1 MRRLLK
7 SKIVIVLITLF
18 TAGLIIAQTIKYP
31 EFQSIKKF
39 KIVSFH
45 DGICNVNADFE
56 IFNNNWFSVQGNSI
70 HSEVYY
76 KGRLIAIGSND
87 QKVKLPKNDVSLISM
102 NIDFFLDSLTED
114 LRELFMKDSI
124 ELSVKVS
131 GKFSFLNIKKEMD
144 FPITISSGEF
154 AENMI
159 GDLMNKEGI
168 KTEFLKLKDVGIEYS
183 YFDVGFRIQNKL
195 PFDLTVKEIR
205 SPIFADRALS
215 QKVADWLIISGVE
228 IESGNSQVIKGE
240 AMIHNA
246 KSAFTGLIK
255 VVSGNL
261 DYYMNGY
268 ALVQIE
274 DREIRIP
281 LRQHFKVKPLSR
293 EVEIIN

>member
-31 EFQSIKKF
+31 DFQSIKKF
-39 KIVSFH
+39 DIVSFN
-45 DGICNVNADFE
+45 DGICKVNADFE
-56 IFNNNWFSVQGNSI
+56 ILNNNWFSVQGNSI

-76 KGRLIAIGSND
+76 KEKLIAIGSTD
-87 QKVKLPKNDVSLISM
+87 QKVKLPKKEISHISM
-102 NIDFFLDSLTED
+102 NIDFYLDSLNDD

-124 ELSVKVS
+124 DLSVKVS
-131 GKFSFLNIKKEMD
+131 GKFSFLNIKKEMT
-144 FPITISSGEF
+144 FPITISSSEF
-154 AENMI
+154 VENMI

-168 KTEFLKLKDVGIEYS
+168 KTEFLKLKDVGVEYS
-183 YFDVGFRIQNKL
+183 SFNVGFRFKNKL

-205 SPIFADRALS
+205 SPIFADRALN
-215 QKVADWLIISGVE
+215 QKVADWLIVSDTE
-228 IESGNSQVIKGE
+228 IESGNSQLIKGE
-240 AMIHNA
+240 AKIHNA

-255 VVSGNL
+255 VVSGSL

-268 ALVQIE
+268 ALVKIE
-274 DREIRIP
+274 DKEIRIP
-281 LRQHFKVKPLSR
+281 LRQHFKVKPLSK